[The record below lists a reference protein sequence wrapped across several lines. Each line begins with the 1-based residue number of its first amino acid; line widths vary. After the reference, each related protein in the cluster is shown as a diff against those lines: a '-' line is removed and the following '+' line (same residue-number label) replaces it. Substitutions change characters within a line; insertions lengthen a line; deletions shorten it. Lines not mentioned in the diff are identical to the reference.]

1 MPQIP
6 TLTRQLLPG
15 QFPLRIL
22 RIEPQE
28 PTVRHRHAFSEL
40 VIITGGAG
48 IHVVGEERHAIAM
61 GDVFVLSGDQAHGYA
76 ETESLHLI
84 NILFLFSPLGI
95 PLHDVAELPGFNTLF
110 RIEPFRKPGTSFES
124 RLRLNGRELATCL
137 AVVGDMEGA
146 LTSGE
151 SGWRFAATGQ
161 FITLVAMLSRMYS
174 TRSTPTARPHLRL
187 GSAISFLER
196 HYMEPLTLEEIAAA
210 AHMSSRTLLRAF
222 SRTLDLTPMQY
233 LSRVRIHRAEELLC
247 TTSASITEIA
257 ALVGIDDSNYFTRL
271 FKKWNGVSPRAWRKR
286 GEGRKAWMWEAYPLA

>member
-1 MPQIP
+1 MSQIP

-28 PTVRHRHAFSEL
+28 PTIRHRHAFSEL
-40 VIITGGAG
+40 VLITGGSG
-48 IHVVGEERHAIAM
+48 VHFVGEERHAVAT
-61 GDVFVLSGDQAHGYA
+61 GDVFVLSGDHAHGYA

-84 NILFLFSPLGI
+84 NILFLLAPLGI

-110 RIEPFRKPGTSFES
+110 RIEPTQRSGASFQS
-124 RLRLNGRELATCL
+124 RLRLNGREAAACL
-137 AVVGDMEGA
+137 GVIEDMEGLLA
-146 LTSGE
+146 GGKP
-151 SGWRFAATGQ
+151 GWRFAATGQ

-187 GSAISFLER
+187 GKAISYLER
-196 HYMEPLTLEEIAAA
+196 HYTEPVTLEEIAAA

-222 SRTLDLTPMQY
+222 SQTLAITPMQY
-233 LSRVRIHRAEELLC
+233 LSRVRIRRAEELLQ

-257 ALVGIDDSNYFTRL
+257 ALVGMDDSNYFTRL
-271 FKKWNGVSPRAWRKR
+271 FKKWNGVSPRAWRQR
-286 GEGRKAWMWEAYPLA
+286 DAGRQAWVRERYPLA